1 MWIANSPHAR
11 PLPAQAFRL
20 DSSSG
25 QVQIH
30 LVHKKNNHAKLGKE
44 NIMRISRL
52 YRALALPAVLAM
64 AAATSFAATLN
75 IGDPAPPLQVAKWVQ
90 GDPVPGFDSNH
101 VYIVEFWATWCGPC
115 KASIPHLN
123 ETWQKFKDKDV
134 IVIGQDCWE
143 PNDDGVPA
151 FIQKMGDKMTYRV
164 ALDDKSQSKDGAM
177 AVTWMKAAGQ
187 HGIPTA
193 FVVNRAGQIAWIGHP
208 MTLEESVLEQILADK
223 FDVAAFATKFE
234 RQQQEQEQQQALSRK
249 LQTALRDKN
258 WDTAEAAVTDMEKSM
273 PEDARFRL
281 SPTRLQIL
289 LGRPDYAAA
298 YKLVQSESDAHPVV
312 ELQNSFAW
320 TLATTKGVDAAGLA
334 LAQKIAERANTAS
347 HEKDPQ
353 ILDTLAR
360 LQFMNGQTTQ
370 ATATEQKAV
379 DLAPD
384 EMKSSL
390 QKTLADYQAGKLPD
404 VKE

>member
-1 MWIANSPHAR
+1 
-11 PLPAQAFRL
+11 
-20 DSSSG
+20 
-25 QVQIH
+25 
-30 LVHKKNNHAKLGKE
+30 
-44 NIMRISRL
+44 MRISRL